1 MPPLSARVAATDAP
15 VIADVRALVD
25 SVPGC
30 CSLAQG
36 VVSWA
41 PPPAALE
48 AAVSASG
55 DPSTSAYG
63 PDLGVPALRKA
74 VVDHLAACHGL
85 DGALYRAAVTPGANF
100 ALGALALALLDPGDT
115 QLDYTPHYFNE
126 RMVSSAGASAHLHPP
141 GARDITRCEVEWS
154 G

>member
-85 DGALYRAAVTPGANF
+85 DGALHRAAVTPGANF